1 MISRRHLELS
11 VHINLNKMELRK
23 ASKNPYEDWAKNK
36 KKTKADKVDD
46 VADKKGGQHWCCRHS
61 ILHPQF
67 NL

>member
-46 VADKKGGQHWCCRHS
+46 VADKKGG
-61 ILHPQF
+61 
-67 NL
+67 